1 VVVSCPICK
10 SDALDSSEPL
20 PQLLNEYWPEDGHR
34 DYLGLKRKLEAEY
47 DLGQL
52 TVITIKTHIDEHV
65 AYTFSGSTNGGQS
78 R

>member
-1 VVVSCPICK
+1 MVVSCSICE

-20 PQLLNEYWPEDGHR
+20 PQLLDKYWPEDGHP

-52 TVITIKTHIDEHV
+52 TVTGLKTHINDHV
-65 AYTFSGSTNGGQS
+65 TYTLSTSTKGGQS